1 MIGGLIGLALGGLI
15 VVLVNLVALR
25 RRKHAEDG
33 EALRWA
39 GVRAGYRNGWR

>member
-25 RRKHAEDG
+25 RHNTKSAK
-33 EALRWA
+33 
-39 GVRAGYRNGWR
+39 